1 MLCDSKVFYW
11 RSKLLDNKK
20 KYNCLLDNKKKTTK
34 NLPCFNKY
42 YHIVFVY

>member
-20 KYNCLLDNKKKTTK
+20 KYNCLLDNKKKNYKKLTM
-34 NLPCFNKY
+34 F
-42 YHIVFVY
+42 